1 MDMYLHI
8 NKHYGQSL
16 VKWSTSNVLDIP
28 ERVKDISAEAFYG
41 DKGFNYVVF
50 PNGLRSIGSKAFGNC
65 TGLKLI
71 VIPESVTT
79 IYKDAFSGCP
89 SDMIIVTGTGSAA
102 AQYAQDN
109 GYPWTSTD
117 SWTTY

>member
-1 MDMYLHI
+1 
-8 NKHYGQSL
+8 
-16 VKWSTSNVLDIP
+16 
-28 ERVKDISAEAFYG
+28 
-41 DKGFNYVVF
+41 
-50 PNGLRSIGSKAFGNC
+50 
-65 TGLKLI
+65 